1 MNKADWTFF
10 TCQIRSC
17 LWDAY
22 IKYKVNGYMPLR
34 GLAMKSKR
42 LKDGGAAQWKEPDF
56 PLEDAMQE
64 STPFRN
70 IHCGFSVSEK

>member
-1 MNKADWTFF
+1 
-10 TCQIRSC
+10 
-17 LWDAY
+17 
-22 IKYKVNGYMPLR
+22 MPLR
-34 GLAMKSKR
+34 GLAMKYKR
-42 LKDGGAAQWKEPDF
+42 LTDGGAAQWKEPDF